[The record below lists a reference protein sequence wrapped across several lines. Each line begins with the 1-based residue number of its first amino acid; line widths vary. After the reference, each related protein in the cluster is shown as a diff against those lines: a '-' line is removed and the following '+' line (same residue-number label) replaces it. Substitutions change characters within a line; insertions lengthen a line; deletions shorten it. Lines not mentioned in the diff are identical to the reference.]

1 MNIRSPFLGG
11 RAGGRGAGVGA
22 VGAAS
27 FNLGGR
33 YLMEKEE
40 EGDEVGEEEGWM
52 RGARGHEERQK
63 ERRN

>member
-27 FNLGGR
+27 CSLGGR
-33 YLMEKEE
+33 SLREKEE
-40 EGDEVGEEEGWM
+40 DGDEVGEEEGWV
-52 RGARGHEERQK
+52 RGARR
-63 ERRN
+63 ERREREKED